1 MELEVYNSDGSKAGK
16 KKFSIP
22 VLEENEGIDALLR
35 VLKSHRNNQR
45 QGNACAKTRSE
56 VSGTGKKPW
65 RQKGTGRA
73 RHGSLRSPIW
83 RGGGVTHGPRPRDY
97 RVKLNKKLRRL
108 AFSRALFDSASEG
121 YLSVIE
127 EFSVSDHK
135 TKSFSEFITKIYTQG
150 EKVLIV
156 QDDVNRNLVL
166 AARNIPKVTVT
177 EAATLNSFD
186 LVAYKHVLVSE
197 KGMEI
202 IINRANVEGE

>member
-35 VLKSHRNNQR
+35 VLKSHRNNLR

-56 VSGTGKKPW
+56 VRGTGKKPW

-197 KGMEI
+197 KGMEK
-202 IINRANVEGE
+202 IINRANIEGE